1 MPAVTGDV
9 LNRMEKLLQGGPI
22 AIGETHTSPHARNA
36 IINLM
41 DRRAVSH
48 LSIELPVGHPVHSRA
63 DGQFDARGNLVA
75 RKARVQGY
83 FYRVDEMHNP
93 HVTLQDL
100 AKYAMGRRIPVYF
113 HDMPHQVSR
122 LRQLN
127 TPATDYLTHA
137 RQYGRRLPRFA
148 DGLTNM
154 LAERNQFTKAF
165 LHANLG
171 KGVKVLFGLV
181 VLAGDHHLQPTECGA
196 GHTIQELLGISQDR
210 VFHCN

>member
-9 LNRMEKLLQGGPI
+9 LNRMEQLLQSGPI

-36 IINLM
+36 IVNLM

-75 RKARVQGY
+75 RRARAQGY
-83 FYRVDEMHNP
+83 FGRVDEMYNAHI
-93 HVTLQDL
+93 TLQDL
-100 AKYAMGRRIPVYF
+100 AKYAMGRKIPVYF

-127 TPATDYLTHA
+127 TPATDYVAHA
-137 RQYGRRLPRFA
+137 RQYGRKLPRFA

-181 VLAGDHHLQPTECGA
+181 ILAGDHHLQATESGA
-196 GHTIQELLGISQDR
+196 GHTIQELLGIAQDR